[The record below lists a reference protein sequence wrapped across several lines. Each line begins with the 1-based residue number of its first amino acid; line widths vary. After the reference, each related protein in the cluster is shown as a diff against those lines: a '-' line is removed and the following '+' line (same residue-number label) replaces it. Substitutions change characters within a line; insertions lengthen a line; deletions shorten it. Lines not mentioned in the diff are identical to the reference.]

1 MKRDLPSAQ
10 RIGSLLMRVRP
21 APLAVVFKSL
31 LRVQR
36 LEVPT
41 PEGTFWADPASDF
54 GQRLLT
60 VGRYE
65 PELAATL
72 RRLLRPGQV
81 FADVGANEGYFSVLA
96 SRLVGSSGRVLA
108 VEPQSRLQPVLRR
121 NFALNHADNVTI
133 TAAVVSNDIGVAELN
148 LAPSM
153 NTGATSLIRS
163 TRYGLQRESVPALPL
178 AEILTRAGLTTVDL
192 LKLDI
197 EGWEYEAILGSQDIF
212 RQGRVRAITLELHPQ
227 HLEKRGLSIT
237 PIMEFLQAAG
247 FRHAP
252 EFETLV
258 FLHRSHSPAP
268 AGS

>member
-1 MKRDLPSAQ
+1 MKRNLQSA
-10 RIGSLLMRVRP
+10 RRLGSLLMRVRP
-21 APLAVVFKSL
+21 AALAVVFKNL

-41 PEGTFWADPASDF
+41 AEGIFWADPASDF

-60 VGRYE
+60 AGQYE

-72 RRLLRPGQV
+72 RQLLQPGQV
-81 FADVGANEGYFSVLA
+81 FADIGANEGYFSVLA
-96 SRLVGSSGRVLA
+96 ARRVGASGRVLA

-121 NFALNHADNVTI
+121 NFALNHATHVTL
-133 TAAVVSNDIGVAELN
+133 TAAAVSNAIGVAELN

-163 TRYGLQRESVPALPL
+163 TRYKLPRETVPALPL
-178 AEILTRAGLTTVDL
+178 AEILDRAGLAAVDL

-197 EGWEYEAILGSQDIF
+197 EGWEYEAILGSREIF
-212 RQGRVRAITLELHPQ
+212 RQGRIRAIALELHPAQ
-227 HLEKRGLSIT
+227 LAKRGLGIAPIT
-237 PIMEFLQAAG
+237 DFLQEAG

-252 EFETLV
+252 RFESLV
-258 FLHRSHSPAP
+258 FLHRSHPA
-268 AGS
+268 AGAA